1 MSDSIKNLIDKFRS
15 LPGVGPKSAQR
26 LAYYI
31 LDRARDDGLHLAAA
45 LRQAITNVGHCKIC
59 QLLSETEIC
68 RICSNPKRD
77 RSLLCIVETPAD
89 VAAIEQTNSYRG
101 RYFVLGGRLSPLDG
115 IGPNEIGIENL
126 QLLLTNDIQ
135 EVIIA
140 TNPTIEGEITAEYLT
155 NLITNK
161 NIKCSRIAHGVPM
174 GGELEY
180 TDSNTLEC
188 AFTNRRIVSKTKF
201 VC

>member
-1 MSDSIKNLIDKFRS
+1 MADSIKNLIEKLRS
-15 LPGVGPKSAQR
+15 LPGIGPKSAQR
-26 LAYYI
+26 LAYHI
-31 LDRARDDGLHLAAA
+31 LDKARDDGLNLAQA
-45 LRQAITNVGHCKIC
+45 LQHAISNVGHCKTC

-68 RICSNPKRD
+68 HICANPKRD
-77 RSLLCIVETPAD
+77 SSLLCIVETPAD

-101 RYFVLGGRLSPLDG
+101 RYFVLGGHLSPLDG
-115 IGPNEIGIENL
+115 IGPNEIGVENL
-126 QLLLTNDIQ
+126 RQLLNDTIQ

-155 NLITNK
+155 SLITK
-161 NIKCSRIAHGVPM
+161 QNIKCSRIAHGVPM

-188 AFTNRRIVSKTKF
+188 AFTNRRIIPKQNL
-201 VC
+201 